1 MGERRRQQPLTDAQ
15 GYLRQLPALTLLDR
29 LPTAML
35 GVGHLGDIA
44 YANPACAEMLGYPDG
59 ETVTR
64 LQLPALL
71 TGHEALAPADCLTTL
86 QTAAAVVE
94 WNHNQNYVVRTMVSA
109 PLLLH
114 ETGTLLLIG
123 VTDVTAWLWET
134 SRVVDAPR
142 TEAHRH
148 SRRTAASGARVE

>member
-1 MGERRRQQPLTDAQ
+1 
-15 GYLRQLPALTLLDR
+15 
-29 LPTAML
+29 ML

-59 ETVTR
+59 RTVTG

-86 QTAAAVVE
+86 RTAAAVVE

-109 PLLLH
+109 PLLLR
-114 ETGTLLLIG
+114 ETDTLLLIG

-134 SRVVDAPR
+134 SRVADAPR
-142 TEAHRH
+142 TDGHGP
-148 SRRTAASGARVE
+148 SRRTDRGSAAFARPRSAEANNVATSDPPHRD

>member
-1 MGERRRQQPLTDAQ
+1 MGERRRQQSPTDAQ
-15 GYLRQLPALTLLDR
+15 GYLRQLPALALLDR

-59 ETVTR
+59 GTVTR

-86 QTAAAVVE
+86 RTAAAVVE

-109 PLLLH
+109 PLLLR
-114 ETGTLLLIG
+114 ETDTLLLIG

-134 SRVVDAPR
+134 SRVADAPR
-142 TEAHRH
+142 TEGHGP
-148 SRRTAASGARVE
+148 SRPTDRE